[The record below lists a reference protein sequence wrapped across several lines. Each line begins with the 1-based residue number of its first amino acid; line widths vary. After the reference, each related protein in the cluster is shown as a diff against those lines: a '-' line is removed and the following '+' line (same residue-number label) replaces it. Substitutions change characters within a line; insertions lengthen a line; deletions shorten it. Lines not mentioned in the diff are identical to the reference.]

1 MAEPTR
7 TPDPTPADDHRETAM
22 PTDPTSD
29 RRTTEQFGTGPFG
42 TDQFGTGPRDT
53 AGLADEQAA
62 DHGTATWAAA
72 PVTGPAA
79 RRAPDLVA
87 LVAGVVFCLVA
98 VLGLVGASL
107 PGWVFGGGLVAVV
120 LVVVGVGVLVAELR
134 RSRS

>member
-1 MAEPTR
+1 
-7 TPDPTPADDHRETAM
+7 M

-29 RRTTEQFGTGPFG
+29 RRATEQFGTGPFG
-42 TDQFGTGPRDT
+42 TDQVGIDQVGSGPHDT
-53 AGLADEQAA
+53 AVLADERA
-62 DHGTATWAAA
+62 DAHGTATWGAA